1 MNNLII
7 GANSFLGKEICK
19 QLLIKKNEIVAV
31 YNKNTDNLLENIRSI
46 SIKEM
51 FLQSNNYDIIYIVS
65 AYIPKIND
73 DNIEEKLQNANVNLV
88 SKICQKF
95 PNSKIIY
102 CSSVSVYKVT
112 DDVIYE
118 KSETNPDSL
127 YGKSKLQGEEIVKM
141 QKKHSIVRIA
151 SMFGIGMKES
161 TFLPAII
168 NCAIKTKKIHLIG
181 NGSRLQNYISVK
193 DVANYLIESSKSNNN
208 KPSLN
213 SLYVA
218 ANSLF
223 VNSIVS
229 L

>member
-88 SKICQKF
+88 SSASQTFTFALSDLSQSSLGLINEVKVSQRCYNPKELVDLIAEFSGIISHRLHANIVANALGIPSVALTWDKKVQSYFDLIDRGDCCFKDTSP
-95 PNSKIIY
+95 PN
-102 CSSVSVYKVT
+102 
-112 DDVIYE
+112 
-118 KSETNPDSL
+118 
-127 YGKSKLQGEEIVKM
+127 EIVARLRCAL
-141 QKKHSIVRIA
+141 QEGISEESLARLKKTSLEKLKEQ
-151 SMFGIGMKES
+151 IG
-161 TFLPAII
+161 LA
-168 NCAIKTKKIHLIG
+168 
-181 NGSRLQNYISVK
+181 
-193 DVANYLIESSKSNNN
+193 
-208 KPSLN
+208 
-213 SLYVA
+213 
-218 ANSLF
+218 
-223 VNSIVS
+223 
-229 L
+229 